1 MFLLSQSR
9 IASQDYR
16 DCMAR
21 FAGAVHVVAT
31 DGPAGRRG
39 VTVSAVTSVSDNP
52 PTLLMCLN
60 RNRPENGWFAENG
73 HFSLNTLC
81 AGQIDIARAFAGEEH
96 MEMEERF
103 ALGRWRT
110 LVTGSPVLE
119 GARMALD
126 CRVVNVMDVATHM
139 VIFGEVAGCQ
149 MPAGDEPLPALCY
162 MDRDYRIL

>member
-1 MFLLSQSR
+1 MLSQSR
-9 IASQDYR
+9 IASQDYS

-31 DGPAGRRG
+31 DGPAGHRG

-52 PTLLMCLN
+52 PTLLVCLN

-73 HFSLNTLC
+73 HLSLNTLC
-81 AGQIDIARAFAGEEH
+81 ASQIDIARAFAGEGH

-149 MPAGDEPLPALCY
+149 LPEGDEPPPALCY
-162 MDRDYRIL
+162 MDRDYRVL

>member
-1 MFLLSQSR
+1 MLSKSR
-9 IASQDYR
+9 ISSQDYR

-31 DGPAGRRG
+31 DGPAGLRG

-52 PTLLMCLN
+52 PTLLVCLN
-60 RNRPENGWFAENG
+60 RNRPENGWFGENG

-81 AGQIDIARAFAGEEH
+81 ADQIDVARAFAGEGH
-96 MEMEERF
+96 LGMEERF
-103 ALGRWRT
+103 AAGQWRR

-126 CRVVNVMDVATHM
+126 CRVTNVLEVATHM
-139 VIFGEVAGCQ
+139 IIFGEVAGFNL
-149 MPAGDEPLPALCY
+149 PAGDEPPPALCY
-162 MDRDYRIL
+162 MDRDYRVL

>member
-1 MFLLSQSR
+1 MLSQSR

-31 DGPAGRRG
+31 DGPAGLRG

-52 PTLLMCLN
+52 PTLLFCLN
-60 RNRPENGWFAENG
+60 RNRPENGWFAKNG

-81 AGQIDIARAFAGEEH
+81 ADQIDIARGFAGEGH
-96 MEMEERF
+96 LEMEARF
-103 ALGRWRT
+103 ALGQWRS

-126 CRVVNVMDVATHM
+126 CKVVDVKDIATHM
-139 VIFGEVAGCQ
+139 VIFGEVMDCQ
-149 MPAGDEPLPALCY
+149 MLTGDEPPPALCY
-162 MDRDYRIL
+162 MDRDYRVL